1 MFGERLKELRK
12 EKSLSQADLGKVL
25 GLSCTAV
32 SQYESETRFPDYE
45 TLVNVSKYF
54 DISLDYLF
62 GQVDI
67 KTPPLKEGSLV
78 IDCFGFTKEQI
89 ETIRL
94 LVRSFKAINK
104 QVI

>member
-1 MFGERLKELRK
+1 MFGERLKALRK
-12 EKSLSQADLGKVL
+12 EKNMSQADLGKVL
-25 GLSCTAV
+25 ELSCTAI

-45 TLVNVSKYF
+45 TLIKICKYF

-62 GQVDI
+62 GQI
-67 KTPPLKEGSLV
+67 NTKTPSLKEGSMV
-78 IDCFGFTKEQI
+78 IDCSGFSKEQI

-104 QVI
+104 